1 MFFWI
6 TTPCILIT
14 HLYNVTFL
22 IRVWFN
28 FLNML
33 GMLALIHYLC
43 YIYSLTRLCGT
54 VSLYEKKP
62 N

>member
-22 IRVWFN
+22 IRVSFN
-28 FLNML
+28 FLNIARNASTNPLLML
-33 GMLALIHYLC
+33 YLFFD
-43 YIYSLTRLCGT
+43 
-54 VSLYEKKP
+54 
-62 N
+62 